1 MVRED
6 VIIGYARKGTRR
18 EAVEF
23 IQENYLDGCVV
34 DITIRAPD
42 FTANELVHVLAY
54 GSKRELYALNFKE
67 HKYEYADEAD
77 RWHEFHLTNNE
88 AYALRAYLKAVMEG
102 LPVPYFWP
110 QIQRNIARRTKA
122 LHSLALNITTIV
134 EPL

>member
-1 MVRED
+1 MVRGD
-6 VIIGYARKGTRR
+6 VIIGYARKGTQR

-23 IQENYLDGCVV
+23 IQENYLEGCTV

-42 FTANELVHVLAY
+42 FTVNELVHVLAY
-54 GSKRELYALNFKE
+54 ATKRELYALNFKE
-67 HKYEYADEAD
+67 HRYEYADEAG

-88 AYALRAYLKAVMEG
+88 AYALRAYLKSVMEG